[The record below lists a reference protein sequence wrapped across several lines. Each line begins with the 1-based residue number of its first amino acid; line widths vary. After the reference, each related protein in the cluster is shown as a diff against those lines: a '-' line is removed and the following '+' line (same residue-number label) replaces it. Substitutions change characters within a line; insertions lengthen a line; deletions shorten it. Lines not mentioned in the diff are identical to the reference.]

1 MTRVAVLTA
10 IADPRREADVVAALA
25 AHEPVQVSRRCVDV
39 ADLLAAAAAGIGTVA
54 VVSADLRRL
63 DREVLTRLAACGV
76 AVVALVPDG
85 DEAAERRVRQLGV
98 GHVVTGSATAADV
111 AGAVVAAT
119 AQPVHAPEFAYAGGW
134 APAPD
139 LPGPRPPGD
148 AAADDSVG
156 RVVAVW
162 GPTGAPGRSTV
173 AVTVAAELA
182 ALGLPCLLVDA
193 DVYGGAIAQLLGLL
207 DESPGLAAACRLAN
221 NGTLDLIGLSELAVQ
236 VAPRLRVLTGVT
248 RADRWTELRPSA
260 LEVVLDLAR
269 RLDTMVVV
277 DCGFSLEHDEEL
289 SFDTMAPRRN
299 GATLTALAAADVVLA
314 VAGADPV
321 GLQRFVRARGDL
333 AELLPGLDV
342 RTVVNRTRDSA
353 VGGGPAVRE
362 ISAALQRFAGITDA
376 RFVPLD
382 VAGCDAAV
390 SLGRTLTEAA
400 PRSPARL
407 ALRTLA
413 AELAGQPVYARR
425 SRRRARRS

>member
-1 MTRVAVLTA
+1 MSRVAVLTA

-25 AHEPVQVSRRCVDV
+25 GDGPVRVTRRCVDV
-39 ADLLAAAAAGIGTVA
+39 ADLLSAAAAGIATVA

-76 AVVALVPDG
+76 AVVALVSDG
-85 DEAAERRVRQLGV
+85 DEAGERRLRQLGI
-98 GHVVTGSATAADV
+98 GHVVAGSASAADV
-111 AGAVVAAT
+111 AGAVLAAT

-139 LPGPRPPGD
+139 LPGPRS
-148 AAADDSVG
+148 AAATEDDDAPG

-182 ALGLPCLLVDA
+182 HLGVRCLLVDA
-193 DVYGGAIAQLLGLL
+193 DVYGGAVAQLLGLL
-207 DESPGLAAACRLAN
+207 DEAPGLAAACRLAN
-221 NGTLDLIGLSELAVQ
+221 NGTLDVIGLSELAVQ
-236 VAPRLRVLTGVT
+236 VTPRLRVLTGVT
-248 RADRWTELRPSA
+248 RADRWPELRPSA

-269 RLDTMVVV
+269 RLDEVVVV
-277 DCGFSLEHDEEL
+277 DCSFSLERDEEL

-299 GATLTALAAADVVLA
+299 GATLTVLTAADTVLA

-321 GLQRFVRARGDL
+321 GLQRFVRARGEL
-333 AELLPGLDV
+333 AELLPDADV

-353 VGGGPAVRE
+353 VGGGSAAQE
-362 ISAALQRFAGITDA
+362 IGAALQRFAGITDP

-390 SLGRTLTEAA
+390 SVGRTLTEAA
-400 PRSPARL
+400 PRSAARL
-407 ALRTLA
+407 ALRA
-413 AELAGQPVYARR
+413 VAQDISGQPVYARR
-425 SRRRARRS
+425 NRLRGRRS